1 MIHDIKKYCSENNLD
16 LTTFRLRLSDYYDNV
31 ENLKEF
37 DDEIFKTS
45 KMVSSRSG
53 EKIVNELDD
62 DFVEIDPFLTEL
74 IQSQKEKIKI
84 SDLIVQKT
92 HETIL
97 ENLNVRSK
105 EFSNKVKDY
114 RLDRLE
120 ILENFISDLNLE
132 LRLDDVTLDSISIDL
147 TQF

>member
-53 EKIVNELDD
+53 EKIVNEQDD

>member
-37 DDEIFKTS
+37 DDEIFKNS

-53 EKIVNELDD
+53 EKIVNEQDD

-114 RLDRLE
+114 RQDRLE

>member
-1 MIHDIKKYCSENNLD
+1 MIRDIKKYCSDNNLD
-16 LTTFRLRLSDYYDNV
+16 LTTFRLRLSDYYENV

-37 DDEIFKTS
+37 DDEILNNS

-53 EKIVNELDD
+53 EKIVNEQDD